1 MRHVTSGYALN
12 EPSEVRLLKNAVIYF
27 APLTTPLDNQYLG
40 KFNLNQ
46 TVCDPNVSNELADRI
61 LSPDAEHSKDMLLNL
76 IRDNKFD
83 MILTFS
89 AGGNDVQSPISTGED
104 PLFAKLR
111 LAIAEQRIR
120 EDVEVCPVTPNRAH
134 QSDAIQRI
142 TNMFIRLYK
151 VPLFT
156 IQLGC
161 CKMPEP
167 SHIATAWRRNI
178 HKILN
183 FLKLTETGVQGVIK
197 DTSGH
202 PLRDTIVS
210 VKGTALSSVVTKN
223 MATFRFILPAGDYK
237 LEIVRPGIPKYSLA
251 VNIQPGVVLNVGDIV
266 LSGDGIKSGVSNHS
280 AENAELQLTLGG
292 EVHGYVLDTENH
304 PIKNAKLTLVNSNV
318 QIANFTDLLGGF
330 QIIGTPLGSVSLS
343 VVAPG
348 YYTGEK

>member
-12 EPSEVRLLKNAVIYF
+12 EPAEVRLLKNAVIYF
-27 APLTTPLDNQYLG
+27 APITTPLDNQYLG

-46 TVCDPNVSNELADRI
+46 TVCDPNVPNELADRI
-61 LSPDAEHSKDMLLNL
+61 LSPEAEHAKDILLNL

-89 AGGNDVQSPISTGED
+89 AGGNDVQSPISTDED

-111 LAIAEQRIR
+111 LAIEEQRIR
-120 EDVEVCPVTPNRAH
+120 ESVEVCAPTPNRIH

-142 TNMFIRLYK
+142 TNTFIRLYK

-167 SHIATAWRRNI
+167 DKIATAWRRNL

-183 FLKLTETGVQGVIK
+183 FLKLTETGVQGVVK
-197 DTSGH
+197 DVSGR
-202 PLRDTIVS
+202 PLRDAIVS
-210 VKGTALSSVVTKN
+210 VKGTTLTAAVTKN

-237 LEIVRPGIPKYSLA
+237 IEIGMPGIPKHSLA
-251 VNIQPGVVLNVGDIV
+251 VNIQQGVVLNAGDIV
-266 LSGDGIKSGVSNHS
+266 IGGDSTKSGSNHTS
-280 AENAELQLTLGG
+280 ENAELQLTLGG
-292 EVHGYVLDTENH
+292 EVHGYVLDTQNH

-318 QIANFTDLLGGF
+318 QLANFTDLLGGF

-343 VVAPG
+343 VMAPG